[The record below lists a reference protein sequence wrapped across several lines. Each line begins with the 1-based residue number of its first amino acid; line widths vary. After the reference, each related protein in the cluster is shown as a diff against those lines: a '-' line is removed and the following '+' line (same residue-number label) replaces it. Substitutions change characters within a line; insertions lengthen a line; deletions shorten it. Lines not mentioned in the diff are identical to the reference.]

1 MLGESA
7 CYDAC
12 EGYCQTPLFE
22 EFTLA
27 LFDPSSNTRVPVW
40 CGGPIA
46 KLVKLQESFCRR
58 HHVMLPPVK
67 KRFDYHTLILFYK
80 IKSNLAP
87 AYLTELLPSPS
98 HNSGHTFRKELYP
111 VPLVKK
117 IVLLSLVFCHARL
130 FFGIAYRQNCRRA
143 PLLARLSQL

>member
-1 MLGESA
+1 MENLQVTG
-7 CYDAC
+7 
-12 EGYCQTPLFE
+12 GQLRNP
-22 EFTLA
+22 
-27 LFDPSSNTRVPVW
+27 PVW

-58 HHVMLPPVK
+58 HHVMVPPVK

-87 AYLTELLPSPS
+87 ASLTELLPSPS

-117 IVLLSLVFCHARL
+117 SSSLSSFFPRSIILWNRRVSHGLGWPANAILFLPIVKGNQKLRNTSAPTVSF
-130 FFGIAYRQNCRRA
+130 IAQ
-143 PLLARLSQL
+143 